1 MAKGGTIEI
10 EVELEG
16 AQDIKEGLGSIGTA
30 GKALAANMGVAN
42 EKLGEGLENVGES
55 VFGVVDSF
63 AELKAGIGAAS
74 GAGIKGF
81 TALLG
86 PIGMVVTAGF
96 TLYETFKL
104 ISGAAQEAE
113 QDQAAMAAAASD
125 LQSKLEALNEKG
137 VIPSQQEMEK
147 FTMATIEAQFAKEKL
162 QGRHEKLT
170 KVVRKSYQ
178 ATQNLRE
185 ATENLVE
192 TEKEGL
198 GIELILDAAAR
209 QYNNALQEQKEA
221 KEALRLEIKKYLGE
235 QKALAA
241 AIREG
246 AKEEKALEEQSAESL
261 KAKNKELIGKQKAL
275 KLMQAEIDL
284 SEDQFKIKKVEIEQA
299 AQLALLKVDENEENQ
314 KALASQKK
322 ALDAS
327 IKTFQ
332 QESLLRKK
340 AAKDQDSIR
349 KEIRKKRQ
357 QEAAQRKAARDRAKR
372 DAELLAKSEQAAALK
387 VFAEKSLI
395 TQLEIEAQ
403 EDSTQKEINLATHRY
418 VTQLQLAK
426 DNLNQQK
433 IAILQFNAEL
443 KRIRDKE
450 TQEEI
455 ARVKQAQALK
465 MNAAR
470 FNAQQIKNGLN
481 RELELLRLNYD
492 EKVTQADGNEAQITE
507 LTRQYGID
515 RQKLMS
521 SQAEHMKAVFSDMFV
536 SLGRGMASAAYNAI
550 FFSDSL
556 KEATANIIRGLGEQ
570 AAVESLMQ
578 TAKGFAALANP
589 FTAFQAPGFFK
600 SAAIFAGAATIAG
613 ATSAAMGAGGGG
625 GGGGGMGGGGAS
637 AMGSPQTAQ
646 VPQREE
652 ATSSSMTF
660 NINFSGAVVYDTRKA
675 AEMALADRV
684 TRAMNTQRRGAP
696 RSRRS

>member
-10 EVELEG
+10 EVELQG
-16 AQDIKEGLGSIGTA
+16 TQDIKEGLGSIGTA

-42 EKLGEGLENVGES
+42 EKLGEGLESVGES

-63 AELKAGIGAAS
+63 SELKKGISAAS
-74 GAGIKGF
+74 GAGISGF
-81 TALLG
+81 TALIG

-113 QDQAAMAAAASD
+113 KDEAAMAAAASD
-125 LQSKLEALNEKG
+125 LQSKLESLNEKG

-178 ATQNLRE
+178 ATQDLRE

-198 GIELILDAAAR
+198 GIEIILDAAAR
-209 QYNNALQEQKEA
+209 QYNNALEAQKEA

-235 QKALAA
+235 QKALAD
-241 AIREG
+241 AIKEG
-246 AKEEKALEEQSAESL
+246 AKQEKELEEQSAESL

-275 KLMQAEIDL
+275 KLMQAETNL
-284 SEDQFKIKKVEIEQA
+284 SENQFKIKKVEIEQA
-299 AQLALLKVDENEENQ
+299 AQLALLKVEENEENQ
-314 KALASQKK
+314 KFLAGQKK

-327 IKTFQ
+327 IKTFN

-340 AAKDQDSIR
+340 AAKDQDNIR
-349 KEIRKKRQ
+349 KEIKKKRD
-357 QEAAQRKAARDRAKR
+357 QEAAQLKAARDRAKR
-372 DAELLAKSEQAAALK
+372 DAEMLAKAEEAAALR
-387 VFAEKSLI
+387 VLAEKSRI
-395 TQLEIEAQ
+395 TQLEIETQ

-465 MNAAR
+465 MDAAK

-481 RELELLRLNYD
+481 RELELLRLNYE
-492 EKVTQADGNEAQITE
+492 EKVTQAEGNEAQITE

-536 SLGRGMASAAYNAI
+536 SLGRGMAAAAYNAI

-625 GGGGGMGGGGAS
+625 GGSMGGGGAS
-637 AMGSPQTAQ
+637 VMGSPQTAQ
-646 VPQREE
+646 APQREE
-652 ATSSSMTF
+652 ATSSALTF

-684 TRAMNTQRRGAP
+684 TRIMNTQRRGAP
-696 RSRRS
+696 RARRA

>member
-10 EVELEG
+10 EVELQG
-16 AQDIKEGLGSIGTA
+16 TQDIKEGLGSIGTA

-42 EKLGEGLENVGES
+42 EKLGEGLESVGES
-55 VFGVVDSF
+55 VFSVVDSF
-63 AELKAGIGAAS
+63 SELKKGISAAS
-74 GAGIKGF
+74 GAGISGF
-81 TALLG
+81 TALIG

-113 QDQAAMAAAASD
+113 KDEVAMAAAASD
-125 LQSKLEALNEKG
+125 LQSKLESLNEKG

-178 ATQNLRE
+178 ATQDLRE

-209 QYNNALQEQKEA
+209 QYNNALEAQKEA

-241 AIREG
+241 AIKEG
-246 AKEEKALEEQSAESL
+246 AKQEKELEEQSAESL

-275 KLMQAEIDL
+275 KLMQAETNL
-284 SEDQFKIKKVEIEQA
+284 SENQFKIKKVEIEQA
-299 AQLALLKVDENEENQ
+299 AQLALLKVEENEENQ
-314 KALASQKK
+314 KFLVGQKK

-327 IKTFQ
+327 IKTFN

-340 AAKDQDSIR
+340 AAKDQDNIR
-349 KEIRKKRQ
+349 KEIKKKRD
-357 QEAAQRKAARDRAKR
+357 QEAAQLKAARDRAKR
-372 DAELLAKSEQAAALK
+372 DAEILAKTEEAAALR
-387 VFAEKSLI
+387 VLAEKSRI
-395 TQLEIEAQ
+395 TQLEIETQ

-465 MNAAR
+465 MDAAK
-470 FNAQQIKNGLN
+470 FDAQQIKNGLN
-481 RELELLRLNYD
+481 RELELLRLNYE
-492 EKVTQADGNEAQITE
+492 EKVTQAEGNEAQITE

-536 SLGRGMASAAYNAI
+536 SLGRGMAAAAYNAI

-625 GGGGGMGGGGAS
+625 GGSMGGGGAS
-637 AMGSPQTAQ
+637 VMGSPQTAQ
-646 VPQREE
+646 APQREE
-652 ATSSSMTF
+652 ATSSALTF

-684 TRAMNTQRRGAP
+684 TRIMNTQRRGAP
-696 RSRRS
+696 RARRA

>member
-10 EVELEG
+10 EVELQG
-16 AQDIKEGLGSIGTA
+16 TQDIKEGLGSIGTA

-42 EKLGEGLENVGES
+42 EKLGEGLESVGES

-63 AELKAGIGAAS
+63 SELKKGISAAS
-74 GAGIKGF
+74 GAGISGF
-81 TALLG
+81 TALIG

-113 QDQAAMAAAASD
+113 KDEAAMAAAASD
-125 LQSKLEALNEKG
+125 LQSKLESLNEKG

-178 ATQNLRE
+178 ATQDLRE

-209 QYNNALQEQKEA
+209 QYNNALEAQKEA

-241 AIREG
+241 AIKEG
-246 AKEEKALEEQSAESL
+246 AKQEKELEEQSAESL

-275 KLMQAEIDL
+275 KLMQAETNL
-284 SEDQFKIKKVEIEQA
+284 SENQFKIKKVEIEQA
-299 AQLALLKVDENEENQ
+299 AQLALLKVEENEENQ
-314 KALASQKK
+314 KFLVGQKK

-327 IKTFQ
+327 IKTFN

-340 AAKDQDSIR
+340 AAKDQDNIR
-349 KEIRKKRQ
+349 KEIKKKRD
-357 QEAAQRKAARDRAKR
+357 QEAAQLKAARDRAKR
-372 DAELLAKSEQAAALK
+372 DAEILAKTEEAAALR
-387 VFAEKSLI
+387 VLAEKSRI
-395 TQLEIEAQ
+395 TQLEIETQ

-465 MNAAR
+465 MDAAK
-470 FNAQQIKNGLN
+470 FDAQQIKNGLN
-481 RELELLRLNYD
+481 RELELLRLNYE
-492 EKVTQADGNEAQITE
+492 EKVTQAEGNEAQITE

-536 SLGRGMASAAYNAI
+536 SLGRGMAAAAYNAI

-625 GGGGGMGGGGAS
+625 GGSMGGGGAS
-637 AMGSPQTAQ
+637 VMGSPQTAQ
-646 VPQREE
+646 APQREE
-652 ATSSSMTF
+652 ATSSALTF

-684 TRAMNTQRRGAP
+684 TRIMNTQRRGAP
-696 RSRRS
+696 RARRA

>member
-10 EVELEG
+10 EVELQG
-16 AQDIKEGLGSIGTA
+16 TQDIKEGLGSIGTA

-42 EKLGEGLENVGES
+42 EKLGEGLESVGES

-63 AELKAGIGAAS
+63 SELQAGISAAS
-74 GAGIKGF
+74 GAGIRGF

-113 QDQAAMAAAASD
+113 EDQAAMAAAASD

-137 VIPSQQEMEK
+137 VIPTQKELEK
-147 FTMATIEAQFAKEKL
+147 FTLATIEAQFAKEKL

-170 KVVRKSYQ
+170 KVVKRSYLATRDLRK
-178 ATQNLRE
+178 ATQDL
-185 ATENLVE
+185 TKVE
-192 TEKEGL
+192 RVKVGFTPQFV
-198 GIELILDAAAR
+198 AAAY
-209 QYNNALQEQKEA
+209 QQTKALEEQKAA
-221 KEALRLEIKKYLGE
+221 KEALRKEIKKYLGE

-241 AIREG
+241 AIKEG

-275 KLMQAEIDL
+275 KLMQAETNL
-284 SEDQFKIKKVEIEQA
+284 SENQFKIKKVEIEQA
-299 AQLALLKVDENEENQ
+299 AQLALLKVEENEENQ
-314 KALASQKK
+314 KFLAGQKK

-327 IKTFQ
+327 IKTFN

-340 AAKDQDSIR
+340 AAKDQDNIR
-349 KEIRKKRQ
+349 KEIKKKRD
-357 QEAAQRKAARDRAKR
+357 QEAAQLKAARDRAKR
-372 DAELLAKSEQAAALK
+372 DAEILAKTEEATALR
-387 VFAEKSLI
+387 VLAEKSRI
-395 TQLEIEAQ
+395 TQLEIETQ

-465 MNAAR
+465 MDAAR

-481 RELELLRLNYD
+481 RELELLRLNYE
-492 EKVTQADGNEAQITE
+492 EKVTQAEGNEAQITE

-515 RQKLMS
+515 RQNLMS

-536 SLGRGMASAAYNAI
+536 SLGRGMAAAAYNAI

-625 GGGGGMGGGGAS
+625 GGSMGGGGGAS
-637 AMGSPQTAQ
+637 VMGSPQTAQ
-646 VPQREE
+646 APQREE
-652 ATSSSMTF
+652 ATSSALTF

-684 TRAMNTQRRGAP
+684 TRIMNTQRRGAP
-696 RSRRS
+696 RARRA